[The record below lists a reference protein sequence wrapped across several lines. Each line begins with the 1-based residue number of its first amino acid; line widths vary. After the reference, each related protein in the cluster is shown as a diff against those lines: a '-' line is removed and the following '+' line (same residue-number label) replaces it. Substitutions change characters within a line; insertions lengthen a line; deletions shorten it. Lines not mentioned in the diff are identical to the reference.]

1 MGMGRFKVAANM
13 ALRAD
18 PDKNKAHRPPTGLH
32 ARCVGA
38 AVSIASPRM
47 ANIHDDP
54 AALKALQDDIY
65 RERILRARKMTV
77 EQRLSDVFELSN
89 HQFGM
94 MLGGA
99 MHRLGTRDEAAG
111 WQEVQPWMARL
122 DQVREHGL
130 YVTEKPAGA

>member
-1 MGMGRFKVAANM
+1 MGRFTVPVSM
-13 ALRAD
+13 ARRAI
-18 PDKNKAHRPPTGLH
+18 PDKNKAGRPSTACTYVALGPQFRYLL
-32 ARCVGA
+32 
-38 AVSIASPRM
+38 RM

-77 EQRLSDVFELSN
+77 EQRLADVFELSN

-111 WQEVQPWMARL
+111 WQEVRRWMERL
-122 DQVREHGL
+122 DRVREQGL
-130 YVTEKPAGA
+130 YVAVKPAHA